1 MRGSARSGSP
11 GSGLLTRRR
20 LVEIAER
27 HGLRPRK
34 SLGQHFLAD
43 ANLAR
48 AIAREAGAEPGTRVL
63 EVGAGLGSLT
73 LALAEAGAEV
83 LAVEIDPR
91 VAEALR
97 DSVAGQAGIS
107 VVVADATR
115 ADWQAFLGDGAWR
128 MASNLPY
135 NAAARVVVDLLE
147 SAPRVDPMIA
157 MVQREVGERLAATPG
172 SPAYGAVS
180 LRVAYRASVR
190 AVRRVPPRVF
200 WPEPKVESVLLRIER
215 RPPPIAASREEVFR
229 LVDEGFAQRRK
240 TLASALVRLGETR
253 ESARGALRDAGLD
266 PGVRAEALGLVEF
279 GRLAEALDG

>member
-1 MRGSARSGSP
+1 VRGSARSGSP

-48 AIAREAGAEPGTRVL
+48 AIAREAGAEPGTRFL

-83 LAVEIDPR
+83 LAIEIDAR

-97 DSVAGQAGIS
+97 ESVAETAGIR
-107 VVVADATR
+107 VAVADATR
-115 ADWQAFLGDGAWR
+115 IDWPEVLGEGGWR

-135 NAAARVVVDLLE
+135 NVAARVVVDLLE
-147 SAPRVDPMIA
+147 GAAQVDPIIA
-157 MVQREVGERLAATPG
+157 MVQREVGERLAAAPG

-180 LRVAYRASVR
+180 LRVAYRVSVR
-190 AVRRVPPRVF
+190 VVRRIPPRVF

-215 RPPPIAASREEVFR
+215 RPPPIAAPRERVFR
-229 LVDEGFAQRRK
+229 LVDEGFRQRRK
-240 TLASALVRLGETR
+240 TMTSALVRLGETR
-253 ESARGALRDAGLD
+253 EAARAALRKAGLD
-266 PGVRAEALGLVEF
+266 PAVRAEALGLEEF